1 VRPLE
6 PRTTSFG
13 VQDRLSGRQLRVLQA
28 FHGESHRVLGEQYGI
43 LTDRRQTDRHEVGEV
58 AVVVADD

>member
-1 VRPLE
+1 L
-6 PRTTSFG
+6 G